1 MSWDP
6 ITGITDLVKT
16 GLNKFLP
23 DKMSETDRAKLNA
36 DMTQFMASEATKANS
51 VFRKFILEYEGSM
64 KDYKDVP
71 YIGKL
76 VLVFRGLIRP
86 VFTIGVGYWDY
97 LYFTAGNMDLWTP
110 EKASLL
116 KAINLIVLI
125 FWFGERA
132 AQNSGLMDMLKG
144 KLGG

>member
-1 MSWDP
+1 MAVDP
-6 ITGITDLVKT
+6 VTGIIELVTT
-16 GLNKFLP
+16 GVKKFLP
-23 DKMSETDRAKLNA
+23 DKMSEAEKLQFDN
-36 DMTQFMASEATKANS
+36 DMTKFIASEATKANS

-71 YIGKL
+71 YIGKI

-86 VFTIGVGYWDY
+86 VFTVGVGYWDY
-97 LYFTAGNMDLWTP
+97 LYFSAGTLTLWPP
-110 EKASLL
+110 EKIALL

-132 AQNSGLMDMLKG
+132 AQNSGLMGMLKG
-144 KLGG
+144 KP